1 MIAIDLSGKKALVT
15 GAARGIGRASA
26 IMLAEAGAEVAVSD
40 ILYDDVCE
48 TVAGMGSGFAIR
60 CDLRDP
66 DQISAMC
73 DRALSELGG
82 VDILVNC
89 GAIVTYGRGIAA
101 FEPAEWDRV
110 VEVNLR
116 GTYLTCLGLVE
127 NMKGRRDGRII
138 NFSSLA
144 AHLGGIETAMHY
156 VASKA
161 GVIGFTRSLAKECGP
176 IGITVIVIIPEE
188 PIVLPL
194 PLHPRLLSDIKENS
208 VPIISIEHAVSR
220 APVVFVINNPSV
232 NGYEQV
238 QIAIIIVVAKDD
250 SHRKL
255 RLIQP
260 DLCSHLFEMT
270 VPFVVI

>member
-48 TVAGMGSGFAIR
+48 TVESIGSGFAVR
-60 CDLRDP
+60 CDLGDP
-66 DQISAMC
+66 DQISTMC
-73 DRALSELGG
+73 DRVLSEMGG

-89 GAIVTYGRGIAA
+89 GAMVTYGRGIAA
-101 FEPAEWDRV
+101 FEPSEWDRV

-127 NMKGRRDGRII
+127 SMKERRNGRII

-144 AHLGGIETAMHY
+144 AHVGGIETAMHY

-176 IGITVIVIIPEE
+176 YGITVNALAPGVVLTPPVKKQIAGREGDYIPTIPMRRLGE
-188 PIVLPL
+188 PGDVANVVLFLASPL
-194 PLHPRLLSDIKENS
+194 ASYITGLTID
-208 VPIISIEHAVSR
+208 
-220 APVVFVINNPSV
+220 V
-232 NGYEQV
+232 NGGQY
-238 QIAIIIVVAKDD
+238 
-250 SHRKL
+250 
-255 RLIQP
+255 
-260 DLCSHLFEMT
+260 MG
-270 VPFVVI
+270 